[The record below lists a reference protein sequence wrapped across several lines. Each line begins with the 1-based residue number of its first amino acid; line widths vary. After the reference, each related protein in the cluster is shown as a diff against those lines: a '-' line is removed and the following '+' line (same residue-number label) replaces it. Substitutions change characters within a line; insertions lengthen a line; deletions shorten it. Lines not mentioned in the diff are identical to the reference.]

1 MIEMIGLTG
10 LLPSPALLDLGLA
23 ADGVTVVLIVC
34 SAALFFLLVKTV
46 HAFKTEL
53 LEETADLEDKIARTE
68 KHAVALKATLE
79 DVKGEVDE
87 KIDYDYLNKRID
99 GLLELIKNK

>member
-1 MIEMIGLTG
+1 
-10 LLPSPALLDLGLA
+10 
-23 ADGVTVVLIVC
+23 VC
-34 SAALFFLLVKTV
+34 CAALFLLLVKTV
-46 HAFKTEL
+46 HRFKTDV
-53 LEETADLEDKIARTE
+53 LEETASLDEKISRVE
-68 KHAVALKATLE
+68 HHAVKLKAALE

>member
-1 MIEMIGLTG
+1 MTE
-10 LLPSPALLDLGLA
+10 LLFPLLSLDF
-23 ADGVTVVLIVC
+23 DGVTLTLLVC
-34 SAALFFLLVKTV
+34 CAALFLLLVKTV
-46 HAFKTEL
+46 HRFKTDV
-53 LEETADLEDKIARTE
+53 LEETASLDEKISRVE
-68 KHAVALKATLE
+68 HHAVKLKAALE